1 MMGILSFLFIFAVI
15 VIIHE
20 YGHFA
25 LAKKSGILV
34 REFAIGMGPKIFSH
48 QGQDG
53 TLYTIRMLPFGGYV
67 RMAGWGED
75 RVEIPKG
82 SLVALSLN
90 AEGVVTR
97 LNLSKKELDHQ
108 AVPLQVLEYDLEDS
122 LTIRGLLL
130 DQEQSYRVDHDA
142 TIVEKDGTEV
152 RIAPLDVQYQNASL
166 WGRFLTNFAGPF
178 NNFVL
183 GVVAFSLLLF
193 LQGGAPN
200 LNTNQV
206 RVADNGA
213 LAQAGYQDQVTLEKI
228 GDKEIATFNDIA
240 PAIQAATDK
249 AKDGKVAVQV
259 NQQTQEIQL
268 QEMDGTYRIGV
279 LPALDTSLTAKLTGG
294 FTMAAAAAGQI
305 VTALRN
311 LIFNPNLNG
320 LGGPVAI
327 YQASSMAARDGWT
340 SVLQLLGFLSINIGI
355 FNLLPIPAL
364 DGGKI
369 VLNLLE
375 AIRRKPVKRETETY
389 LTLIGAGLMLL
400 LMIAVTWN
408 DILRTFF

>member
-122 LTIRGLLL
+122 
-130 DQEQSYRVDHDA
+130 
-142 TIVEKDGTEV
+142 
-152 RIAPLDVQYQNASL
+152 
-166 WGRFLTNFAGPF
+166 
-178 NNFVL
+178 
-183 GVVAFSLLLF
+183 
-193 LQGGAPN
+193 
-200 LNTNQV
+200 
-206 RVADNGA
+206 
-213 LAQAGYQDQVTLEKI
+213 
-228 GDKEIATFNDIA
+228 
-240 PAIQAATDK
+240 
-249 AKDGKVAVQV
+249 
-259 NQQTQEIQL
+259 
-268 QEMDGTYRIGV
+268 
-279 LPALDTSLTAKLTGG
+279 
-294 FTMAAAAAGQI
+294 
-305 VTALRN
+305 
-311 LIFNPNLNG
+311 
-320 LGGPVAI
+320 
-327 YQASSMAARDGWT
+327 
-340 SVLQLLGFLSINIGI
+340 
-355 FNLLPIPAL
+355 
-364 DGGKI
+364 
-369 VLNLLE
+369 
-375 AIRRKPVKRETETY
+375 
-389 LTLIGAGLMLL
+389 
-400 LMIAVTWN
+400 
-408 DILRTFF
+408 

>member
-108 AVPLQVLEYDLEDS
+108 AVPLQVLEYDLEDA
-122 LTIRGLLL
+122 LTIKGLLL
-130 DQEQSYRVDHDA
+130 DQEQSYSVDHDA

-183 GVVAFSLLLF
+183 GIVAFSLLLF

-200 LNTNQV
+200 PNTNQV
-206 RVADNGA
+206 RVAENGA
-213 LAQAGYQDQVTLEKI
+213 LAQADYQDEVTLEKI
-228 GDKEIATFNDIA
+228 GDKEIVTFSDIA
-240 PAIQAATDK
+240 PAIQAATEK

-259 NQQTQEIQL
+259 DQKTQEIQL

-327 YQASSMAARDGWT
+327 YQASSLAARDGWT

-369 VLNLLE
+369 VLNILE
-375 AIRRKPVKRETETY
+375 SIRRKPVKRETETY
-389 LTLIGAGLMLL
+389 LTLVGAGLMLL

>member
-15 VIIHE
+15 VIVHE

-48 QGQDG
+48 QGKDG
-53 TLYTIRMLPFGGYV
+53 TLYTIRILPFGGYV

-108 AVPLQVLEYDLEDS
+108 AVPLQVLDYDLEEG
-122 LTIRGLLL
+122 LVIKGLLM
-130 DQEQSYRVDHDA
+130 DEEVTYSVDHDA

-166 WGRFLTNFAGPF
+166 LGRFLTNFAGPF

-183 GVVAFSLLLF
+183 GVLAFSLLLF
-193 LQGGAPN
+193 IQGGAPN
-200 LNTNQV
+200 PNTNHV
-206 RVADNGA
+206 RVADGGA
-213 LAQAGYQDQVTLEKI
+213 LAQAGYQNEVSLEKI
-228 GDKEIATFNDIA
+228 GDSPIEVYTDIS
-240 PAIQAATDK
+240 PAIQEATKK
-249 AKDGKVAVQV
+249 AKDGKVSVQV
-259 NQQTQEIQL
+259 NQVTQEIQL

-279 LPALDTSLTAKLTGG
+279 LPALDTSLMAKLTGG

-305 VTALRN
+305 ITALRN
-311 LIFNPNLNG
+311 LIFNPDLNG

-327 YQASSMAARDGWT
+327 YQASSLAARDGWT
-340 SVLQLLGFLSINIGI
+340 SILQLLGFLSINIGI
-355 FNLLPIPAL
+355 FNLVPIPAL

-369 VLNLLE
+369 LLNIIE
-375 AIRRKPVKRETETY
+375 AVRRKPVKRETETY
-389 LTLIGAGLMLL
+389 LTLIGTGLMLL

-408 DILRTFF
+408 DIVRTFF